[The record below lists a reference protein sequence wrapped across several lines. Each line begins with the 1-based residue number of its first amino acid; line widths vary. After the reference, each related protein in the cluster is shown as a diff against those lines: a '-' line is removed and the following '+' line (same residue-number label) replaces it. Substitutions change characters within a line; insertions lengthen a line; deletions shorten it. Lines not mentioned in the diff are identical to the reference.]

1 MRYTPLF
8 SLQGHRSDNDP
19 RTRLQRING
28 APHGPR
34 FLHGYSLECAVT
46 GGGFPPRRTARRSFP
61 GGGGSGWRRCRTCQ
75 GVAKCSPGSS
85 VIFGRPHPESFL
97 RRVAF
102 NPPIRPCP
110 GCARCCKSTVVFS
123 TRWVGGWVGDHPTRV
138 YNSAA
143 RRLGSGAEGTEEGGT
158 NNGTPSTRSD
168 GDGVVSVTPTPHA
181 PPSDRHTRCSIR
193 ARVRGNPLSPPRGL
207 SRWADVGDWE
217 AGRVRGGRVREGA
230 SRTGRSD
237 RSPMWERTCGA
248 DHEPRRAPTYGTTC
262 DRLLHRSP

>member
-1 MRYTPLF
+1 M
-8 SLQGHRSDNDP
+8 
-19 RTRLQRING
+19 
-28 APHGPR
+28 
-34 FLHGYSLECAVT
+34 T

-85 VIFGRPHPESFL
+85 VIFGRPHPESFPP
-97 RRVAF
+97 RRLQPA
-102 NPPIRPCP
+102 NPSVSGVLGVVKVLWCS
-110 GCARCCKSTVVFS
+110 ARGG
-123 TRWVGGWVGDHPTRV
+123 WAGGWVITQPACTTPPLVRWDQ
-138 YNSAA
+138 A
-143 RRLGSGAEGTEEGGT
+143 GAEGTEEGFGT

-248 DHEPRRAPTYGTTC
+248 DHEPRRALGEPDVRYN
-262 DRLLHRSP
+262 L

>member
-85 VIFGRPHPESFL
+85 VIFGRPHPESFPP
-97 RRVAF
+97 RRLQPA
-102 NPPIRPCP
+102 NPSVSGVLGVVKVLWCS
-110 GCARCCKSTVVFS
+110 AR
-123 TRWVGGWVGDHPTRV
+123 GGWASGWVITQPACTTPPLVGWDQE
-138 YNSAA
+138 
-143 RRLGSGAEGTEEGGT
+143 L
-158 NNGTPSTRSD
+158 
-168 GDGVVSVTPTPHA
+168 
-181 PPSDRHTRCSIR
+181 
-193 ARVRGNPLSPPRGL
+193 
-207 SRWADVGDWE
+207 
-217 AGRVRGGRVREGA
+217 RE
-230 SRTGRSD
+230 R
-237 RSPMWERTCGA
+237 
-248 DHEPRRAPTYGTTC
+248 RRAVQITSRH
-262 DRLLHRSP
+262 RLVVMVTGS